1 MAVESSTPFFSPSFS
16 EALHFSLS
24 ALKQSQV
31 SLKPE
36 QRMAIQAVYEG
47 NDVFVLLPTGFGKSL
62 CYQTLPFVM
71 DYKLRLVGT
80 EKSSAVLVISPL
92 VALMVDQVQSLR
104 GRGVKSS
111 SLPSWSE
118 QLYGS
123 VGLDYG
129 STQAANFRRH
139 RSRINNSTC
148 VVPCVIALNP
158 AHPIVIQRHVTSYSV
173 TQSL

>member
-24 ALKQSQV
+24 ALKQSRV

-80 EKSSAVLVISPL
+80 EKSSAVLLNSCT
-92 VALMVDQVQSLR
+92 ALLDSTTALHMVHKRQTFD
-104 GRGVKSS
+104 
-111 SLPSWSE
+111 
-118 QLYGS
+118 
-123 VGLDYG
+123 D
-129 STQAANFRRH
+129 
-139 RSRINNSTC
+139 
-148 VVPCVIALNP
+148 
-158 AHPIVIQRHVTSYSV
+158 IVRV
-173 TQSL
+173 